1 MLCCQLP
8 VVLLL
13 FIGLPQTGKSQ
24 TPTCSEIKNGVFV
37 YFSRATGTE
46 STYTRNGETQK
57 EFNPAKHETIL
68 WDVEWESDCSYFLKY
83 NSGMEERPKDEQAIF
98 KKHKILTQILQVTEN
113 YYVFRTSFDKASNPT
128 ILNDTL
134 WIKQRR
140 DARNKPIVNPAL
152 DSILAIR
159 LATFDSTL
167 SQSATLYA
175 FRPGKFAEGAATYD
189 LYLNDQ
195 PLCEMSN
202 KATYIIRLLK
212 PGPTTIHAR
221 YRKQDVTVSINVK
234 PGANFYL
241 RCELPWT
248 LTPTPKLTLV
258 NKEEAST
265 YFDKIK

>member
-1 MLCCQLP
+1 MLRSLLP
-8 VVLLL
+8 FVLL
-13 FIGLPQTGKSQ
+13 ICIVLPLTGKSQ
-24 TPTCSEIKNGVFV
+24 NLTCSDIKNGVFA
-37 YFSRATGTE
+37 YFSRATGSV
-46 STYTRNGETQK
+46 STFTRNAETQK
-57 EFNPAKHETIL
+57 EFNPASHETIL
-68 WDVEWESDCSYFLKY
+68 WDVEWVNDCSYFLKY

-98 KKHKILTQILQVTEN
+98 KKHKILTQILQTTAA
-113 YYVFRTSFDKASNPT
+113 YYVFRTSLDKASNPT
-128 ILNDTL
+128 MLADTL

-140 DARNKPIVNPAL
+140 DARNKLVANPGV

-159 LATFDSTL
+159 KAVFDSTL

-175 FRPGKFAEGAATYD
+175 FRPGRFKESGATYD
-189 LYLNDQ
+189 LFLNDQ
-195 PLCEMSN
+195 PICEMSN
-202 KATYIIRLLK
+202 KAAYIVRLLK
-212 PGPTTIHAR
+212 PGPATIYAR
-221 YRKQDVTVSINVK
+221 YRKQEVSVSIDVK